1 MEKVIVSRI
10 ENNGGVTSGVVGTAV
25 GRVYPF
31 TKEGDK
37 WTVSVF
43 H

>member
-10 ENNGGVTSGVVGTAV
+10 KNSGVVGTAV

-37 WTVSVF
+37 WTVNVF

>member
-10 ENNGGVTSGVVGTAV
+10 KNGGVTSGVVGTAV

-37 WTVSVF
+37 WTVNVF